1 MSDEKHFW
9 IEVKVDHKWTPEN
22 ADTDF
27 CAKCGES
34 MKTLMV
40 GFFDNEFQSP
50 HSSELLF
57 GAFEEKEAR
66 ERAAKLIANPEFVS
80 VTLVPIKG
88 GPLGWE
94 LRDS

>member
-9 IEVKVDHKWTPEN
+9 IEVKVDHKWTPE
-22 ADTDF
+22 TSETHF
-27 CAKCGES
+27 CEKCGES
-34 MKTLMV
+34 TQSLMV
-40 GFFDNEFQSP
+40 GFFRNEFHSP

-57 GAFEEKEAR
+57 GAFDETEAR
-66 ERAAKLIANPEFVS
+66 EKAAALIANPEFVS